1 MTANGSLIT
10 ANDFAKPA
18 AALPGARSA
27 LVLLLAINMFNYID
41 RWMLAAV
48 LPEVEKTLFP
58 AGGRHDAE
66 LGMLTTA
73 FMVSFMLLA
82 PLFGWLADRVSRW
95 TLVGIGVILWSLAS
109 GASGLAP
116 GVAAATGLA
125 TPFIL
130 MFLTR
135 CWLGVGEA
143 AYTPVAPT
151 MLSDLYPVQRRGQ
164 ILAWF
169 YAAIPVGSALG
180 FVWGGHIVAWT
191 GDWRW
196 AFYLVVPPG
205 LLLGI
210 WCFFMR
216 EPPRGQ
222 ADVAAPAHRRARLA
236 DYLVLLK
243 TPSYVLDIIG
253 YTALTFATGGI
264 AAWMPKYISKYR
276 GAGELEEVDF
286 NFGIIVAVSGLT
298 ATLAGGWA
306 GDALQKRFSGSYFLV
321 SGVAMILGFPLLLAA
336 LYVPFPFAW
345 VLIFL
350 TCFFLFFNTGP
361 VNTIVANVT
370 HPAIRATGFAL
381 CTFFIHALGD
391 VISPPIIGAIND
403 ANDGDMNP
411 AFVMVSFL
419 ILFGG
424 IVWLCGTRYLAR
436 DTALAPTRLGTA
448 DIV

>member
-1 MTANGSLIT
+1 
-10 ANDFAKPA
+10 
-18 AALPGARSA
+18 
-27 LVLLLAINMFNYID
+27 LA
-41 RWMLAAV
+41 
-48 LPEVEKTLFP
+48 
-58 AGGRHDAE
+58 
-66 LGMLTTA
+66 LTT
-73 FMVSFMLLA
+73 
-82 PLFGWLADRVSRW
+82 
-95 TLVGIGVILWSLAS
+95 GV
-109 GASGLAP
+109 
-116 GVAAATGLA
+116 A
-125 TPFIL
+125 TPFVL

-135 CWLGVGEA
+135 CCLGVGEA

-151 MLSDLYPVQRRGQ
+151 MLSDLYPVERRGQ

-180 FVWGGHIVAWT
+180 YLIGGVVTGLT
-191 GDWRW
+191 GDWRH

-205 LLLGI
+205 LLLGV

-222 ADVAAPAHRRARLA
+222 ADLATEGNARGARWA

-253 YTALTFATGGI
+253 YMALTFATGGI

-276 GAGELEEVDF
+276 QAGDLTEVDAY
-286 NFGIIVAVSGLT
+286 FGGILVVAGLT

-306 GDALQKRFSGSYFLV
+306 GDYLRGRGFRGSYFLV
-321 SGVAMILGFPLLLAA
+321 SGVAMLLGFPLLLAT

-345 VLIFL
+345 VLVFF

-361 VNTIVANVT
+361 INTILANVT
-370 HPAIRATGFAL
+370 HPSMRATGFAL

-419 ILFGG
+419 ILVGG
-424 IVWLCGTRYLAR
+424 LVWLYGIRYLDR
-436 DTALAPTRLGTA
+436 DTALAPTRLSGA
-448 DIV
+448 PAASEAQ